1 MVVKPR
7 FRRNRFFVPPPKR
20 GPRGFE
26 RTGCRAPAN
35 GAMFPALGPG
45 ATNMKLSWKIAIGL
59 AGLGALC
66 AYFLF
71 SPDDHERRELEQTR
85 RELRQQGFKTELS
98 EFDFTTSPELRT
110 RERALTNASLALR
123 ATTPE
128 NYARQAA
135 LREGQPN
142 LMTVVA
148 SNAVLVVWQQPKLP
162 AYVGG
167 DLWPGLREAL
177 RESRPELDAA
187 CDAALSGP
195 IGFDLNASHGTHM
208 LLRHCAVLKN
218 LVQTLG
224 QRAMLELHDGNP
236 AAARTNLLALTR
248 LVTAWNPEPAE
259 VSHLVR
265 FACATIAFNA
275 TWQALQAEGWTDNEL
290 AALQAEWESAD
301 FFQGL
306 PETAAFSRAG
316 TAALCKLEREA
327 KFESGMTFSDM
338 ARRPKYAWQALA
350 ERVRRMNYRQHGSYE
365 YERAVLLY
373 FRDWELDLRRAIQA
387 TSWVAM
393 SQLPGVTNAAPFQ
406 PKHRSAFQAQMNVRQ
421 IATAAAFGSPGF
433 HGQGYGLLGRAA
445 DAEARRRLLVAALAL
460 ERHRRQH
467 GGFPKAL
474 AEIAPGLLAKPPVDF
489 MDGQPLRYQPTDD
502 GHFVLYSV
510 GLDGNDDGGQTA
522 QPETQRPFYPGNRP
536 NRLRQDADLVWPRPA
551 SAVEIAAYH
560 QEQWRALADQID
572 QRENAQAHAQ
582 WERTARRQ
590 ALATKILSAKPAA
603 VAANPTHRGQPLSE
617 IFRLASDS
625 STNRLT
631 WLEMFTLKQVV
642 TGEEPE
648 TVTFQLPL
656 SYDAVTNLGEL
667 CLLVDPVRDENSD
680 EGCEAGLYEC
690 QRAADGGCLLVWST
704 IYETPGQHALQLGL
718 SMEAPE
724 QRGLEFIT
732 GPVAPFT
739 VSNLCQFSV
748 SSAHF
753 NPAVGATLHAK
764 LPEPVATYRVELTSP
779 EGVVLRNFTG
789 STSNGVLKQFW
800 DLNDDHG
807 RRCTNHSYG
816 SRFHITLPESGRS
829 QSLRGP

>member
-1 MVVKPR
+1 
-7 FRRNRFFVPPPKR
+7 
-20 GPRGFE
+20 
-26 RTGCRAPAN
+26 
-35 GAMFPALGPG
+35 MFPAPGPV

-71 SPDDHERRELEQTR
+71 SPDDHERRDLEQTR

-98 EFDFTTSPELRT
+98 EFDFTTSPELHA
-110 RERALTNASLALR
+110 RERALTNASLAVR

-148 SNAVLVVWQQPKLP
+148 SNAVLIVWQQPKLP
-162 AYVGG
+162 AYIGG
-167 DLWPGLREAL
+167 DLWLGLREAL
-177 RESRPELDAA
+177 RESRAELDAA

-195 IGFDLNASHGTHM
+195 ISFDLNASHGTHM
-208 LLRHCAVLKN
+208 LLRHCAVLKQ
-218 LVQTLG
+218 LAQTLG

-275 TWQALQAEGWTDNEL
+275 TWQALQSEGWTDNEL

-301 FFQGL
+301 FFKGL

-316 TAALCKLEREA
+316 AAALCGLERQSPLS
-327 KFESGMTFSDM
+327 SGMTFSDM
-338 ARRPKYAWQALA
+338 LRMPKYAWQALA
-350 ERVRRMNYRQHGSYE
+350 ERMRRINYRNHGSYE
-365 YERAVLLY
+365 DEQALLLH
-373 FRDWELDLRRAIQA
+373 FRDREVELRRAVQ
-387 TSWVAM
+387 SPNWVEM
-393 SQLPGVTNAAPFQ
+393 RRLPGVTNLVTFRS
-406 PKHRSAFQAQMNVRQ
+406 KHPSAIQSQLNIRQLSLSWQMY
-421 IATAAAFGSPGF
+421 SS
-433 HGQGYGLLGRAA
+433 QGLQGRANGLLGRAA
-445 DAEARRRLLVAALAL
+445 EAETCRRLVVTALAL
-460 ERHRRQH
+460 ERHRR
-467 GGFPKAL
+467 GPGAYPKAL
-474 AEIAPGLLAKPPVDF
+474 SEIAPWLLAKPPVDF
-489 MDGQPLRYQPTDD
+489 MDGQPLRYQPTGD

-522 QPETQRPFYPGNRP
+522 QPETQRPSYPGNRP
-536 NRLRQDADLVWPRPA
+536 NRLRRATDLVWPRPA
-551 SAVEIAAYH
+551 SAAEIAAYH
-560 QEQWRALADQID
+560 QAQWQALAEQIE
-572 QRENAQAHAQ
+572 QSEQQQAHAQ

-590 ALATKILSAKPAA
+590 TMATKILAAKPAA
-603 VAANPTHRGQPLSE
+603 VAANPTHRGRSLSE
-617 IFRLASDS
+617 TLRLASDPN
-625 STNRLT
+625 TNRLT

-648 TVTFQLPL
+648 TVTFQVPM
-656 SYDAVTNLGEL
+656 SYDVVTNLGEL
-667 CLLVDPVRDENSD
+667 SLLVDPVNDENSD

-690 QRAADGGCLLVWST
+690 KRAADGGCLLVWST

-718 SMEAPE
+718 TLEAPE

-732 GPVAPFT
+732 GPATPYT

-779 EGVVLRNFTG
+779 AGVVLRNFSG

-807 RRCTNHSYG
+807 RRCTNNSYG